1 MNVRNMIFA
10 TAVALSAVSCITEEE
25 SSAPSGSR
33 MKPGDRLPAFTAVTT
48 TGDTCTDE
56 SFRGKTSVIVFFNTG
71 CGDCRKELPILQRI
85 YEKYGEDDDFK
96 MLCISRNE
104 NAEDIESYWTENSL
118 TLPYS
123 PQTNNNLYNSF
134 AYSNIP
140 QIYISDSTCTIK
152 AIYLDKPLAEYEDL
166 AGWIDSLM

>member
-1 MNVRNMIFA
+1 MRIRNIAFTMIA
-10 TAVALSAVSCITEEE
+10 ALTVVSCITEEE

-33 MKPGDRLPAFTAVTT
+33 MKPGDRLPAFSVVTAE
-48 TGDTCTDE
+48 GDTCTDK
-56 SFRGKTSVIVFFNTG
+56 SFEGKTSVIVFFNTG

-85 YEKYGEDDDFK
+85 YDDYAGMEDFK

-104 NAEDIESYWTENSL
+104 KAEDIEEYWEKNGL

-123 PQTNNNLYNSF
+123 PQKDNSTYNRF
-134 AYSNIP
+134 AYSTIP

-152 AIYLDKPLAEYEDL
+152 AIYLDKPMAEYADL
-166 AGWIDSLM
+166 AGWIDALK